1 MAPVSVILHSMGIR
15 MLRYLDDWLIQ
26 ASSKEEC
33 LQARETVLSLC
44 QELGI
49 IINLEKSQL
58 VPTQVATYLGLVI
71 DATTLRASSTHTRIA
86 NLHSPIEEFLSSE
99 QQPAALW
106 RRLLGH
112 LSSLT

>member
-1 MAPVSVILHSMGIR
+1 MMAPVSVILHSMGIR

-71 DATTLRASSTHTRIA
+71 DATTLRASPTQTRMRICT
-86 NLHSPIEEFLSSE
+86 LPSKSSSPQSSS
-99 QQPAALW
+99 P
-106 RRLLGH
+106 LLCGEGSYGICP
-112 LSSLT
+112 L